1 MGNSVSNIESE
12 EQEESSC
19 LSDILSIMG
28 NTVTG
33 GSSSSSHKSSKRN
46 VEKKVEQASKTGVL
60 NLVGMVSFVLTNNL
74 LTYSNHFI

>member
-1 MGNSVSNIESE
+1 
-12 EQEESSC
+12 
-19 LSDILSIMG
+19 MG

-60 NLVGMVSFVLTNNL
+60 NLVGMVSFILINL
-74 LTYSNHFI
+74 LTYSNHFL